1 MKYLLCKK
9 KKKKSIQFL
18 ASFNQNGFAI
28 FCSSF
33 SRLLSLCLISHGW
46 FIWARII
53 GLICI
58 AGINYFRVPAV
69 SLAHPTG
76 EEAGLRL
83 LGAVRRGAAGSGSAL
98 HLHLSA
104 RVKGTCNVS
113 DVSPIETSVYRFD
126 WTVDSSDRF
135 VSVISANQQIVKGL
149 MGFGFIY
156 I

>member
-1 MKYLLCKK
+1 MQPKPFCEVLALKK
-9 KKKKSIQFL
+9 HFWLRSTRTDLRF
-18 ASFNQNGFAI
+18 
-28 FCSSF
+28 SF

-98 HLHLSA
+98 HLYLSA
-104 RVKGTCNVS
+104 RVEGTCNVP
-113 DVSPIETSVYRFD
+113 DVLPIKTSVYRFD
-126 WTVDSSDRF
+126 WTEDSSDSKSTDCQR
-135 VSVISANQQIVKGL
+135 L
-149 MGFGFIY
+149 DGFWFY
-156 I
+156 LYLVLSKNLLLS